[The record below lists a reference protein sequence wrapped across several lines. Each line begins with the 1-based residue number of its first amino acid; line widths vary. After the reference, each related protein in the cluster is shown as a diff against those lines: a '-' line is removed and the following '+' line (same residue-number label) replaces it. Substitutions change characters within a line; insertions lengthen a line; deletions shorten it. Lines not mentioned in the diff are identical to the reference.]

1 MLSLLHIENI
11 ALIES
16 AEIAFGPG
24 FNALTGE
31 TGAGKSI
38 VIDSIGAVM
47 GERTSRDLIRTGAK
61 AALVSAVFQDLP
73 DLPWFQEMG
82 IFPDENGELT
92 ISRQIQGEGKNLCR
106 VGGRPCTVVQLKAL
120 GGQLLN
126 IHGQHDGQQLL
137 DESCHLRYLDSF
149 GGLEGEAA
157 VYRAAFEALTALRR
171 EKAALVMDEGEKARR
186 IDSLTFQVEELERA
200 NLRVGE
206 EEELTA
212 RRDLLRNS
220 GKLLEAVEEAKM
232 ALSGDEDRDGA
243 LSLLDQ
249 AQGALEGGARLSE
262 DLSALAESVAE
273 LRYAAD
279 DVAERVRDLRE
290 QLDFA
295 PGELDE
301 LESRLDVLYRLKR
314 KYGPSAAEMLE
325 YLDRSRK
332 ELDEI
337 QFSDEALQK
346 LEKAEAKALKE
357 AKTLAKALSAQRR
370 KAAEALKERIRKEL
384 AQLDMPKVRF
394 ETEFGKVPGDLG
406 LDGDGMDKVQ
416 FLMSANVGENLK
428 PIQKVASGGELA
440 RIMLALKNVLAEN
453 EHITTL
459 IFDEVDAGVSGRAA
473 QKVAEKMAQ
482 LAQKTQVL
490 CVTHLPQLAAMS
502 DHHFSVR
509 KGERQ
514 GRTYTQVELLDR
526 PARRQELAR
535 LTGGAHV
542 SQTILEGAEEL
553 LAAAEAY
560 KQTVS

>member
-1 MLSLLHIENI
+1 MMGNPYDQENFFQRY
-11 ALIES
+11 AQMPRSQGGL
-16 AEIAFGPG
+16 AA
-24 FNALTGE
+24 AGE
-31 TGAGKSI
+31 
-38 VIDSIGAVM
+38 
-47 GERTSRDLIRTGAK
+47 
-61 AALVSAVFQDLP
+61 
-73 DLPWFQEMG
+73 W
-82 IFPDENGELT
+82 
-92 ISRQIQGEGKNLCR
+92 
-106 VGGRPCTVVQLKAL
+106 
-120 GGQLLN
+120 
-126 IHGQHDGQQLL
+126 QQLRELFPPLQGKRVL
-137 DESCHLRYLDSF
+137 DLGCGYGWHCRYAVEQGATQVLGIDISERMLAMARQRN
-149 GGLEGEAA
+149 GDPRITYAVCAIQDYAYPEASWDCVISNLALHYLEDLAA
-157 VYRAAFEALTALRR
+157 VYRLVHRTLAPGGYFVMNIEHPVFTAGVGQDWVYNAQGEPLYWPVDRYFDPGERVTNFLGCRVTKQHHTLTQILNG
-171 EKAALVMDEGEKARR
+171 L
-186 IDSLTFQVEELERA
+186 LA
-200 NLRVGE
+200 NGF
-206 EEELTA
+206 A
-212 RRDLLRNS
+212 
-220 GKLLEAVEEAKM
+220 LEAVEEAKM